1 MRFQLSFP
9 NKKGHASYKNTA
21 QHEKNKEIFEK
32 GVRHGFWNVKTKEE
46 IKEKYEKYK
55 HLEDWYEP

>member
-1 MRFQLSFP
+1 MLG
-9 NKKGHASYKNTA
+9 KYEKYK
-21 QHEKNKEIFEK
+21 HEGFTGTDEEIFEK

-55 HLEDWYEP
+55 HLED